1 LAIDSPGGAPMEA
14 ERIGNAVATF
24 KKKNPKPVVAVISNV
39 GASATYMIALRA
51 DKIIAGKYSL
61 VGSIGAIIAPWQL
74 SRPLDR
80 IEISQEI
87 FASGHLKAFLN
98 PFTPLSKDAQIK
110 AQYLVDHVGHTF
122 LLKLEHGR
130 ARVLQLGVNYGSGE
144 IWSGVEARELG

>member
-1 LAIDSPGGAPMEA
+1 MQFGG
-14 ERIGNAVATF
+14 
-24 KKKNPKPVVAVISNV
+24 NV
-39 GASATYMIALRA
+39 
-51 DKIIAGKYSL
+51 
-61 VGSIGAIIAPWQL
+61 IAPWQL

-122 LLKLEHGR
+122 CSNLNTA
-130 ARVLQLGVNYGSGE
+130 ARGFSSSAVNYGGGE
-144 IWSGVEARELG
+144 IWAVHGGEELG